1 MAKVNEVEVNVS
13 CNCENFKEKKSENFC
28 GFWDSKV
35 CSLPKNENCS
45 SVEENFLSCKHLK
58 EPSPKDSDTQAKDNA
73 SEAIDPHLLFSDC
86 NRTEKCMAIA
96 YYKQELKIKDKQITN
111 LSIKNMVG
119 LNHDETLTRYTSLLE
134 ELSSKDKEI
143 KELKENLTI
152 SGYNKMVSEKDKEI
166 ERLKGFQKRED
177 AVDKNK
183 NKRLEET
190 VEKLKFENESLNRIK
205 LLIKCINS
213 DII

>member
-1 MAKVNEVEVNVS
+1 
-13 CNCENFKEKKSENFC
+13 
-28 GFWDSKV
+28 
-35 CSLPKNENCS
+35 
-45 SVEENFLSCKHLK
+45 
-58 EPSPKDSDTQAKDNA
+58 
-73 SEAIDPHLLFSDC
+73 
-86 NRTEKCMAIA
+86 MAIA